1 MTGGTWARTLFA
13 HAEELRDSRAP
24 FVLATVVRARRPTSA
39 RPGDRALV
47 LADGTVEGFVGGV
60 CTESTVRL
68 QGLRVLASGQPTIL
82 RITPDA
88 AAGGA
93 DGEDGDVEG
102 TVTVAN
108 PCLSGGAVDV
118 FLEPQLPPP
127 LVEVFG
133 DSPVAR
139 ALREVGEVLG
149 HDVRACPAEPEF
161 AADTEAVVVASH
173 GRGEERVLTAALRA
187 GVGYVGLVASPRRG
201 RAVLADL
208 GEPGAER
215 VRTPAGLDIGA
226 RTPHEIA
233 LSVYA
238 ELLAL
243 RSRQEE
249 PPRPEGREVTE
260 AVKVTEVTEAV
271 KVTEAVEVAAVTE
284 AVDPVCGMTV
294 AVSPVTPQSVHA
306 GHRYYFCCD
315 GCAGAFDADPERY
328 ARAGA
333 AHAP

>member
-1 MTGGTWARTLFA
+1 MTGGTWARALFA

-24 FVLATVVRARRPTSA
+24 FVFATVVRARRPTSA

-88 AAGGA
+88 AAGGVGGET

-108 PCLSGGAVDV
+108 PCLSGGAVDI

-133 DSPVAR
+133 DSPIAR
-139 ALREVGEVLG
+139 ALREVGEALG
-149 HDVRACPAEPEF
+149 HDVRSCPAEPEF

-243 RSRQEE
+243 RSKREE
-249 PPRPEGREVTE
+249 PPRHEGREAAETV
-260 AVKVTEVTEAV
+260 EVTE
-271 KVTEAVEVAAVTE
+271 VTE

-294 AVSPVTPQSVHA
+294 AVSPVTPQSVHE
-306 GHRYYFCCD
+306 GHRYYFCCG
-315 GCAGAFDADPERY
+315 GCADAFAADPERY
-328 ARAGA
+328 ARADV
-333 AHAP
+333 AHTR